1 MNRSACSCGF
11 SSERYGGGEQ
21 QQNRDF
27 FARPIKPL
35 HERPPA
41 PSRRRMACLP
51 GATSVRISGP
61 TQFVCPQR
69 RAWRNQKISP
79 YSLCVTQQ
87 PSGECRLT
95 RGGNEMKIPAY
106 AIYIAALS
114 LGALLPPG
122 LSAAQFDSPN
132 GPEKPSSDRTA
143 MIQASVFPFQPT
155 QNQSNYILAKTDKSS
170 DQLACEA
177 QCRKAYRRCYSQGN
191 KIGTPEVHGG
201 QPCSEQKV
209 MCLRACPQ

>member
-1 MNRSACSCGF
+1 MLAW
-11 SSERYGGGEQ
+11 
-21 QQNRDF
+21 RDLCEDF
-27 FARPIKPL
+27 GSNAI
-35 HERPPA
+35 
-41 PSRRRMACLP
+41 CLP
-51 GATSVRISGP
+51 AAARLAKSKNWPIFFVREPATILGMS
-61 TQFVCPQR
+61 
-69 RAWRNQKISP
+69 AHK
-79 YSLCVTQQ
+79 
-87 PSGECRLT
+87 
-95 RGGNEMKIPAY
+95 GGIEMKIPAY

-122 LSAAQFDSPN
+122 LSAAQYDSPN
-132 GPEKPSSDRTA
+132 GPEKPSIDRTA
-143 MIQASVFPFQPT
+143 MIQASVFPLQPT
-155 QNQSNYILAKTDKSS
+155 QNQSNYILAKSNKSS